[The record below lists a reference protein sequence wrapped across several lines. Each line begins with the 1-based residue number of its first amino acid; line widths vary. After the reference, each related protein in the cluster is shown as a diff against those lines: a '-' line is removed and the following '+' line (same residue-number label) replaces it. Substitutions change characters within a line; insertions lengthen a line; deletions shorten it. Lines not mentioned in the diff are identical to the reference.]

1 MINSYNGGVLLQ
13 GDLPDIL
20 SDFTIV
26 IKRIYDMLTNEY
38 GMSEEEA
45 RKTIAKCE
53 QMAFTPDDILHETID
68 KVADVMKSGGG
79 EEQLKEAIKEFAEWA
94 GTEITEISPEAFT
107 EFLENAED
115 EK

>member
-1 MINSYNGGVLLQ
+1 MINSHNGGVLLQ
-13 GDLPDIL
+13 GNLPDIL
-20 SDFTIV
+20 SDFT
-26 IKRIYDMLTNEY
+26 IKRIYDMLTNEC

-45 RKTIAKCE
+45 RKTIAKCG

-79 EEQLKEAIKEFAEWA
+79 EEQLKEAIKDFASWA
-94 GTEITEISPEAFT
+94 GTEVTEISPEAFT